1 MMKGK
6 KMNRWRKF
14 LKLRKQNDSVKVLLI
29 FGFIG
34 IISLIRFFSGAFNLY
49 RNIHQPEEYVLTA
62 GGLRPLTGYVDEIR
76 KIDDIKCVCLQKE
89 ASVTLNI
96 NNRELSFSCLILSPE
111 YMEKVY
117 AVDEKGQ
124 MPVFYMNAS
133 AAELMKNDGQ
143 LSEKDI
149 EEIDGWRVDYVLAS
163 DGLSEKSTAKLA
175 FLESRVAEENPLIY
189 CSKEEGDLPEGTDN
203 LRVCLSKGDL
213 DGTRVNQ
220 FTRMG
225 LDVVN
230 KEEIRIKSANR
241 DGQLLQIKYDGLIA
255 ALCILF
261 IVGLIKYGKEPV
273 LKD

>member
-149 EEIDGWRVDYVLAS
+149 EEIDGCRVDYVLAS

>member
-1 MMKGK
+1 
-6 KMNRWRKF
+6 MNRWRKF

-220 FTRMG
+220 FIRMG

-241 DGQLLQIKYDGLIA
+241 DGQLLQIKYDGFIA

>member
-1 MMKGK
+1 
-6 KMNRWRKF
+6 MNRWRTF
-14 LKLRKQNDSVKVLLI
+14 LKLRKQNDGVKVLLI
-29 FGFIG
+29 FGTIG
-34 IISLIRFFSGAFNLY
+34 IISLVRFFSGAFNLY
-49 RNIHQPEEYVLTA
+49 RNIHQPEEYVLTT
-62 GGLRPLTGYVDEIR
+62 GGLRPLDGYVDELR
-76 KIDDIKCVCLQKE
+76 KMDAIECVCLQKE
-89 ASVTLNI
+89 ATVTLNI
-96 NNRELSFSCLILSPE
+96 NNRELSFNCLILSPE

-117 AVDEKGQ
+117 VLDEKSQ

-133 AAELMKNDGQ
+133 AVELMKNDGQ

-149 EEIDGWRVDYVLAS
+149 EEIDGWRVDYVLTS
-163 DGLSEKSTAKLA
+163 DGLSEESTAKLA

-189 CSKEEGDLPEGTDN
+189 CSEAKGDLQEGTDN

-230 KEEIRIKSANR
+230 KEEIQIKSANR
-241 DGQLLQIKYDGLIA
+241 DRQLLQIKYDGLIG

-261 IVGLIKYGKEPV
+261 TICLIKYGKDPV
-273 LKD
+273 LKN

>member
-34 IISLIRFFSGAFNLY
+34 IISLSRFFSGAFNLY

-149 EEIDGWRVDYVLAS
+149 EEIDGCRVDYVLAS

-213 DGTRVNQ
+213 DGTQVNQ
-220 FTRMG
+220 FIRMG

-261 IVGLIKYGKEPV
+261 IVCLIKYGKEPV

>member
-149 EEIDGWRVDYVLAS
+149 EEIDGWRVDYVLVS

-261 IVGLIKYGKEPV
+261 IVCLIKYGKEPV

>member
-1 MMKGK
+1 
-6 KMNRWRKF
+6 MNRWRKF

>member
-220 FTRMG
+220 FIRMG

-241 DGQLLQIKYDGLIA
+241 DGQLLQIKYDGFIA